1 MSKAKKKRKDLYIK
15 PNIKSKKVKKKEKI
29 IVDSPFQTI
38 DFYQD
43 SLPTTLA
50 DIFLNNYSYYAKM
63 TKNEYFEFA
72 NKRFVFKLEVVDFLN
87 NIEFNSNFTENAK
100 EKKYFLKNKWQ
111 GKNNQFGEAFIEKDL
126 YIKTHNKEVIWEEQ
140 ASIQTYRNVI
150 EKYTTFYRGVE
161 FLLEVNGVRKAEDKM
176 MGHIYLSWKSI
187 DKKTNGNC
195 ENIYNSEL
203 YKSIKEQI
211 NSKRKEEQI
220 KNRQKIKCKAE
231 LIERKINN
239 KDFLVKTNLF
249 RCFFKEHVIQEILGI
264 VKVLTP
270 YGEIKLVKVP
280 AAYCEECNC
289 YYILKSEFDKICEEG
304 VILCQVLRSK
314 IYYEH
319 GLSDLSCF
327 GSGESV
333 LKINGYNVIASQNLS
348 DIQRKMILKNI
359 MDNNILLAHNIAS
372 YLDTFIS
379 MKLGLPQYNEAIKKW
394 TEDKEFVLHYK
405 NIAKIEKN
413 IEVIKL

>member
-63 TKNEYFEFA
+63 TKNDYFEFA

-87 NIEFNSNFTENAK
+87 NIEFNSKFTENVK

-111 GKNNQFGEAFIEKDL
+111 GKNNQFGEVFIEKDL

-220 KNRQKIKCKAE
+220 KNRQEIKCKAE

-280 AAYCEECNC
+280 VAYCEECNC

-319 GLSDLSCF
+319 GLSDLTYF

-405 NIAKIEKN
+405 NTAKIEEN